1 MFSLFLAFVIFQRVC
16 ELAIAK
22 RNENWMKE
30 QGGVEFGK
38 THYIFIVFVHA
49 LFFISLCL
57 EVLVQEKE
65 ISPYWPGIVS
75 LFLVTQIGRIWA
87 LSSLGKYWNTKIIVV
102 PHATV
107 IKKGPYKFLKH
118 PNYLIV
124 TLEFVVIPLLFQA
137 YGTLIAFSLLNALIL
152 MIRIPAEERAL
163 CDHTKY
169 NEVFHK
175 TSRFLPL
182 PFMKK
187 M

>member
-107 IKKGPYKFLKH
+107 IKKGPYK
-118 PNYLIV
+118 
-124 TLEFVVIPLLFQA
+124 E
-137 YGTLIAFSLLNALIL
+137 
-152 MIRIPAEERAL
+152 
-163 CDHTKY
+163 
-169 NEVFHK
+169 
-175 TSRFLPL
+175 
-182 PFMKK
+182 
-187 M
+187 